1 MLENEIFFFLNE
13 EEPLKKS
20 NSICYRIGCYPEKE
34 DVHKELFERAESK
47 KGMKVVWL
55 ISFRLKDARIF

>member
-1 MLENEIFFFLNE
+1 ME

-34 DVHKELFERAESK
+34 YVQKEFFERAEST
-47 KGMKVVWL
+47 KGMKVVWPESPWYVY
-55 ISFRLKDARIF
+55 IIYS